1 MKLVCYSLVSL
12 IDLGFKMFE
21 NLANDIELSIRK
33 QIQDTKLVNIPYSG
47 MITVPQDFIQDV
59 WDSMDKESIKQKLAD
74 RLESELVDRIVNH
87 MAAEISTDIKQVLS
101 VKERREAIRS
111 VCRDNIDSICKK

>member
-1 MKLVCYSLVSL
+1 
-12 IDLGFKMFE
+12 MFE
-21 NLANDIELSIRK
+21 NLANDIEVSIRK
-33 QIQDTKLVNIPYSG
+33 QIQETRLVNIPYSG
-47 MITVPQDFIQDV
+47 MFTVPQDFIQDI
-59 WDSMDKESIKQKLAD
+59 WDSMDKESIKQKLTD